1 MDTNTPG
8 QGTTNPP
15 AEATPEISAELD
27 RLTQLDPTALDD
39 AAKQTLQSNYDFLT
53 DEERT
58 KYGIQAPAANP
69 PANPPTPPANEK
81 PRVRNEAPRGS
92 KASDFAN
99 DPLYKRMLE
108 NQVNIE
114 VNQIVSQNEAMKPL
128 EADIRK
134 YATNPAYEQVPVD
147 FIAKAL
153 AFDAINRELTELK
166 NGQGG
171 NGVRSAAP
179 AGRPGS
185 TVRTSGGGKK
195 DWGSMNNDEFDTYV
209 NKVRNGEQVAV

>member
-1 MDTNTPG
+1 MEPNTSG
-8 QGTTNPP
+8 QGTPP

-27 RLTQLDPTALDD
+27 RLTALDPTALDD
-39 AAKQTLQSNYDFLT
+39 AAKQTLQSHYDFLT

-58 KYGIQAPAANP
+58 KFGIQQAAQ
-69 PANPPTPPANEK
+69 TPPATTEPPKVEK
-81 PRVRNEAPRGS
+81 PRVRNETPRGS
-92 KASDFAN
+92 QNSDFSK
-99 DPLYKRMLE
+99 DPLYKRMME
-108 NQVNIE
+108 NQINIE

-134 YATNPAYEQVPVD
+134 YAANPAYEQVPVD

-153 AFDAINRELTELK
+153 AFDNLNRELTELR
-166 NGQGG
+166 NGQGTN

-185 TVRTSGGGKK
+185 TVRTSGGSRK
-195 DWGSMNNDEFDTYV
+195 DWNNMNNDEFDQYV
-209 NKVRNGEQVAV
+209 NKVRAGETVAL